1 MAWTTHTHTE
11 IYSTAPCVSCLATLR
26 CSVHC
31 VYIGCQ
37 VKVIVGEDRDL
48 TGQLLSIDGPEGVVK
63 LDRGNLNMFQMGCLC
78 KVPRD

>member
-1 MAWTTHTHTE
+1 
-11 IYSTAPCVSCLATLR
+11 
-26 CSVHC
+26 